1 MSSPLFLAAVD
12 LDTRACG
19 VIAHAARLSA
29 LCQGRLMVVHVVDY
43 PGGYEPDQPRAQPQ
57 GAVLQDM
64 VRHARASLMGMILHL
79 DLPTDWIEIQVRTG
93 PRVQTLAELAGTYHP
108 RYVVIGRPRWGGLS
122 GTAGLE
128 AALEARNGGP
138 VLAVSS
144 GERGALRSGLL
155 DRLRHWLGRDRF
167 VPAGPGR

>member
-93 PRVQTLAELAGTYHP
+93 PRVRTLAELAGACHP
-108 RYVVIGRPRWGGLS
+108 RYVLIGRPRWGLLS
-122 GTAGLE
+122 GIAGLD
-128 AALEARNGGP
+128 AALQGCNGGP
-138 VLAVSS
+138 VLAVS
-144 GERGALRSGLL
+144 GERGTLGDGLL
-155 DRLRHWLGRDRF
+155 DRLRHWSGRDRF